1 MWNIYKLFPKLFPT
15 SNWSTPRW
23 LQPSIL
29 RDGYG
34 KKIEKITIDWIDF
47 DEGRCA
53 RPWPMFGTTRPRWL
67 SRSPVVMNRIWILI
81 QRRFFVFALS
91 FQHSPWQIS
100 KVDRIHLSA
109 KPWCSIL
116 QGLALVKCRSGS
128 HFFQIVFW
136 KFLLCFQGKWPPQQE
151 LQSNNN
157 KGENKVEFR
166 NTVHR
171 CVIFLK
177 LERQRRL
184 LHV

>member
-1 MWNIYKLFPKLFPT
+1 MGRKSRTRPQLI
-15 SNWSTPRW
+15 
-23 LQPSIL
+23 
-29 RDGYG
+29 
-34 KKIEKITIDWIDF
+34 
-47 DEGRCA
+47 EGRWA
-53 RPWPMFGTTRPRWL
+53 RPWPMFGGTTTRVWL
-67 SRSPVVMNRIWILI
+67 SRSALVINRIWILI
-81 QRRFFVFALS
+81 HEGRFLVFALS

-128 HFFQIVFW
+128 HFFQIMFW
-136 KFLLCFQGKWPPQQE
+136 KFFLCFQGKWPPQQE

-166 NTVHR
+166 NTVNR
-171 CVIFLK
+171 CVVFWK